1 MLADASVVSWTFV
14 PGSAHF
20 ISVMWKLYENLKGL
34 SEQQLNRFYD
44 KHSHP
49 MLRDEAYLKDYIFNW
64 DTQSNVFLLL
74 EKS

>member
-1 MLADASVVSWTFV
+1 MRQWFRGRLFLAQLTSFRSCENYTRILKVS
-14 PGSAHF
+14 G
-20 ISVMWKLYENLKGL
+20 
-34 SEQQLNRFYD
+34 QQLNRFYD

-49 MLRDEAYLKDYIFNW
+49 MLRDEAYLKDCIFNW